1 MSVEKIK
8 RLRQLV
14 KEITRGTCKEQPLH
28 IPPDYEHDADLV
40 ISWAADHIEELEEV
54 VSGKTSYTR
63 NGVIY
68 KMQMVER
75 RTGGRRTKDQ

>member
-14 KEITRGTCKEQPLH
+14 KEVARGAYKEQPLH

-54 VSGKTSYTR
+54 VDGKTSYR
-63 NGVIY
+63 SCA
-68 KMQMVER
+68 R
-75 RTGGRRTKDQ
+75 R

>member
-1 MSVEKIK
+1 MSVEKIQ

-14 KEITRGTCKEQPLH
+14 KEVARGAYKEQPLH
-28 IPPDYEHDADLV
+28 IPPDYEQDADLV

>member
-14 KEITRGTCKEQPLH
+14 KEVARGAYKEQPLH

-54 VSGKTSYTR
+54 VDGKTSYTR

-68 KMQMVER
+68 SMQMVER
-75 RTGGRRTKDQ
+75 RTGGRRTKDR

>member
-8 RLRQLV
+8 RLRELV
-14 KEITRGTCKEQPLH
+14 KEVARGAYKEHSLH

-54 VSGKTSYTR
+54 VDGKTSYTR

-75 RTGGRRTKDQ
+75 RTEGRRKKDQ

>member
-1 MSVEKIK
+1 MSVKKIK

-14 KEITRGTCKEQPLH
+14 KEVAKGAYKEQPLH

-54 VSGKTSYTR
+54 ISGKTSYTR

-68 KMQMVER
+68 KMQRVER

>member
-8 RLRQLV
+8 RLRQLA
-14 KEITRGTCKEQPLH
+14 KEVAMGAYKEHPLH

-40 ISWAADHIEELEEV
+40 ISWAADRIEELEDV

-63 NGVIY
+63 NGVTY

-75 RTGGRRTKDQ
+75 RAGGRRTEDQ

>member
-14 KEITRGTCKEQPLH
+14 KEVARGACKEQPLH
-28 IPPDYEHDADLV
+28 IPPDHEHDADLV

-68 KMQMVER
+68 RMQMVER
-75 RTGGRRTKDQ
+75 RTGGRRSRDQ